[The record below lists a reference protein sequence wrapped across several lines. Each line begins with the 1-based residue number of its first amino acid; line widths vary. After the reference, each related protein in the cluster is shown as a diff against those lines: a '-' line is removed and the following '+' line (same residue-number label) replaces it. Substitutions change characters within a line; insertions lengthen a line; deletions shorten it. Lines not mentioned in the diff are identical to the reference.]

1 MPDETSPPPAAA
13 NAITE
18 EVQTGLLAVSQGGR
32 LVPAPPGMKH
42 TSVIRAR
49 PDIEYV
55 AGGSYNWTASY
66 LRALPFYVDDV
77 TRDFG
82 DDLYERMLLDGK
94 VASCIH
100 TLKMGVLA
108 QGVSLVPAATR
119 GDPAHSRAIELC
131 DFCKRNLD
139 NMIDPLDTVLYDL
152 LDCAAFGNRVAE
164 QIYALEGGQLVLKT
178 LKPKPRRSVAFVVDV
193 YTNVVGMLGLVPGQ
207 GAPILVDGMIGS
219 PDQIPN
225 LLPRAKFAVA
235 TFRRK
240 DGDPRGQSILRP
252 AYNAWN
258 IKSQLWGQYLKYLTQ
273 FASPSVVGVTPEQAE
288 ESPQLDSN
296 GNVVLDDNGNPVLVS
311 PEQLLLTALLQFQNG
326 TAAAFPHG
334 TSVQP
339 FQMQGDG
346 QAFLRAFELLNREI
360 EQAVT
365 GQALAT
371 SEGEHQS
378 RAASEVHQDI
388 LGLLIAHGKTTIA
401 EMLRTDVLRPLVR
414 YNFGPDAETLA
425 PAVSLSE
432 TESHDFAQ
440 NATAVGA
447 LYQAGYLSPSQLVE
461 TDAMLGLPIRTE
473 GGVQPLA

>member
-1 MPDETSPPPAAA
+1 MSDEQTPPPAARQ
-13 NAITE
+13 AITE

-94 VASCIH
+94 VAGCVH

-108 QGVSLVPAATR
+108 HGVALVGAAR
-119 GDPAHSRAIELC
+119 KGDPAFARSNEIR
-131 DFCKRNLD
+131 DFCQRNLD
-139 NMIDPLDTVLYDL
+139 TLIDPLEGILYDM

-164 QIYALEGGQLVLKT
+164 QIYALEGGRLVLKT

-219 PDQIPN
+219 PDEIPN
-225 LLPRAKFAVA
+225 LLPRAKFAIA

-288 ESPQLDSN
+288 ESPQLDAN
-296 GNVVLDDNGNPVLVS
+296 GNVVLDQNGNPVLVS

-339 FQMQGDG
+339 LQMQGDG
-346 QAFLRAFELLNREI
+346 SSFLRAFELLNREI

-365 GQALAT
+365 GQVLAT
-371 SEGEHQS
+371 SEGQHQS
-378 RAASEVHQDI
+378 RAASAVHQDI
-388 LGLLIAHGKTTIA
+388 LGLLIAHGKATIA
-401 EMLRTDVLRPLVR
+401 EMLRTDVLRPLIR
-414 YNFGPDAETLA
+414 YNFGPDDEPLT
-425 PAVSLSE
+425 PTVSLAE
-432 TESHDFAQ
+432 TESHDFAD
-440 NATAVGA
+440 NATAVSA
-447 LYQAGYLSPSQLVE
+447 LYQVGYLSPSQLSE
-461 TDAMLGLPIRTE
+461 TDAMLGLPVRTE
-473 GGVQPLA
+473 VVE